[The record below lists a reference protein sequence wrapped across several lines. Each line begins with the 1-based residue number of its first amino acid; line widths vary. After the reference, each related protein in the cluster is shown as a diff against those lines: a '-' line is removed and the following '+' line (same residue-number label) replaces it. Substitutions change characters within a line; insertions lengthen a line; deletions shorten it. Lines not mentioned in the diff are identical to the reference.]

1 MSVYKDY
8 DTDDILLDLPCNIDN
23 VDIYPVKL
31 TQWKKFQKYTH
42 YLIMS
47 REHYNL
53 SNDKP
58 FLMCIIVN
66 MICAIN
72 NNEYPQDDV
81 LKYKLLGIILND
93 LCELFSIIT
102 RRKII
107 CKKNDNGSEYIFIDE
122 NESLVINENNFDD
135 IRKVC
140 LIQNI
145 LFEPIIYKSK
155 LKKKWAESVARGR
168 AKNSKNLSLAEIIS
182 IVREGLKISYDEIRN
197 LNIFQLYVDYSRLDN
212 TKTFDT
218 ITLLKTTYGM
228 DWEQL
233 PNINYNDPIIDKLLR
248 NPELDYFKDFD
259 MDDVASVMK

>member
-1 MSVYKDY
+1 MSIYEDY
-8 DTDDILLDLPCNIDN
+8 DIDDILLDKPCNIDN
-23 VDIYPVKL
+23 INIYPVKIN
-31 TQWKKFQKYTH
+31 QWKQFQKYTH

-53 SNDKP
+53 PDNQS
-58 FLMCIIVN
+58 FISCIVLN
-66 MICAIN
+66 MICAYN
-72 NNEYPQDDV
+72 NNEYPTDDNLKSQLLIKV
-81 LKYKLLGIILND
+81 LNEFSKIL
-93 LCELFSIIT
+93 SIIT
-102 RRKII
+102 KSEI
-107 CKKNDNGSEYIFIDE
+107 KYKNNNNSFCFFNEE
-122 NESLVINENNFDD
+122 NNILINDNNFDT
-135 IRKVC
+135 IRKVS
-140 LIQNI
+140 LVQNI
-145 LFEPIIYKSK
+145 LFEPVIYKSK